1 MDDSQK
7 EQFKA
12 WIDNDMFKV
21 YKAGVEKEAKLL
33 RILAD
38 QPELDVDKR
47 VYLFAKAQGLDES
60 LGLINTW
67 LD

>member
-21 YKAGVEKEAKLL
+21 YKAGIEKEAKLL

-38 QPELDVDKR
+38 QPDLDTDKR

-60 LGLINTW
+60 LSLINTW